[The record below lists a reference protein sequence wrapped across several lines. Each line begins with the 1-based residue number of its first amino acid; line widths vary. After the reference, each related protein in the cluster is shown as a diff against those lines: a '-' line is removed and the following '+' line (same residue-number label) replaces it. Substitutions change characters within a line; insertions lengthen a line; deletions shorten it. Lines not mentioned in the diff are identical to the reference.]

1 MMIINP
7 TVKAM
12 PLFSTIPKVKDI
24 EAAKEYCSENP
35 IYSWHANYYTV
46 NRKKILILVNDLT
59 LLTIVIQD
67 VNAESKKYL
76 DHLIRDSIF
85 KLLMSCGIAP
95 DKIERYMD
103 NANEILI
110 GKGHKRNITSI
121 VTQNIMMAETFE
133 YHELLWAELMDFCNN
148 MIFSTTNYVKPI
160 DKTIEVFEE
169 L

>member
-1 MMIINP
+1 MIINP
-7 TVKAM
+7 TAKSM
-12 PLFSTIPKVKDI
+12 PLFSAIPKVKDI
-24 EAAKEYCSENP
+24 EEAKVYCNENP

-76 DHLIRDSIF
+76 DHVIRDRIF

-110 GKGHKRNITSI
+110 GKGHKRNITGV
-121 VTQNIMMAETFE
+121 VTQQIMAAETFE
-133 YHELLWAELMDFCNN
+133 YHELLWAELMEFCNN
-148 MIFSTTNYVKPI
+148 MIFSTTNYEKPI